1 MPENGVRREPTSA
14 EWTDRYL
21 ALLGLEREAPSLDA
35 LTQLIRAHVLTVPF
49 ENVTAL
55 LRRRDTPDGP
65 VPPMDLDHLLDT
77 WERRAGGGICFEL
90 AAMFSRLLASL
101 GYDLYVMLAQ
111 VSLPN
116 GHQAIHVTLDDKRY
130 LVDLGTGGPI
140 FQPIPLDDLPF
151 EIHEHGVGYRF
162 RFGDEPGQLLREVPD
177 DDDGWRT
184 SCRYKLWPAADE
196 DRDRGYQ
203 NHHVVNASWVTGTL
217 TMTRSTTEAV
227 YALKDATLTRYTDA
241 GKTVETVSDSA
252 SYARLAADPYGLPR
266 LPIRDALEV
275 RAAFSK
281 LATGPTNAR

>member
-1 MPENGVRREPTSA
+1 MHEDGARRERMPID
-14 EWTDRYL
+14 WTDRYL
-21 ALLGLEREAPSLDA
+21 ALLGLEREKPSLEA
-35 LTQLIRAHVLTVPF
+35 LTRLVRAHVLTIPF

-55 LRRRDTPDGP
+55 LRRRDHPTGP
-65 VPPMDLDHLLDT
+65 VPPMDLDILLDT

-101 GYDLYVMLAQ
+101 GYDGYVVLAQ

-116 GHQAIHVTLDDKRY
+116 GHQAIHVTLDGTRC

-151 EIHEHGVGYRF
+151 EIHQHGVGYRF

-177 DDDGWRT
+177 DDGWRI
-184 SCRYKLWPAADE
+184 SCRYTMRPAADE

-203 NHHVVNASWVTGTL
+203 NHHVVNSSWVTGTL
-217 TMTRSTTEAV
+217 TMTRSTEEAV

-241 GKTVETVSDSA
+241 EKTVETVADPA
-252 SYARLAADPYGLPR
+252 AYARLAAEPYGLPR
-266 LPIRDALEV
+266 LPIHEALEV
-275 RAAFSK
+275 RAAFAK